1 MSERVKAH
9 VNNLISQYF
18 SWFANCDI
26 DPIHP
31 AIRLKANVEAGGKE
45 EAGVPVVDD
54 HDVEDDLRHP
64 ERIREGCS
72 RFRPFEEGKHP
83 INTKNSIHPQHHRTG
98 NLGNFYQE
106 NHEQLHKCHNI
117 KHIPPSFY
125 QNQKMTKTKEALS
138 IVRYR
143 AKNVPSMYPFR
154 TKRWPVVRYR
164 APSEPKMG
172 TSLSSVQGQRLTCS

>member
-64 ERIREGCS
+64 ERIRESCS
-72 RFRPFEEGKHP
+72 RFRSFEESEHP
-83 INTKNSIHPQHHRTG
+83 INAENSIHPQDHRTW
-98 NLGNFYQE
+98 NLGKLHLEDHQ
-106 NHEQLHKCHNI
+106 QLYKSHSI
-117 KHIPPSFY
+117 KHMP
-125 QNQKMTKTKEALS
+125 L
-138 IVRYR
+138 
-143 AKNVPSMYPFR
+143 
-154 TKRWPVVRYR
+154 
-164 APSEPKMG
+164 
-172 TSLSSVQGQRLTCS
+172 L